1 MEIQKLTELNLKDNN
16 ITDQGVV
23 HLCGALKDG
32 NSKLTENDALKD
44 INCKLRELNF
54 SRIKLIMITIMITI
68 MIMIMIMIMIII
80 MIIIIIIIIIRLL

>member
-32 NSKLTENDALKD
+32 NSKLMENDALKD

-68 MIMIMIMIMIII
+68 TTLFK
-80 MIIIIIIIIIRLL
+80 RRVCLACSANWGHRK